1 MKLPSHVKLHLTKHP
16 QGSLDR
22 VVENGREAM
31 HLMTRAVMERSPASD
46 DDSGSLD
53 KSSCG
58 SGDDRAVCEKPT
70 GASSQ
75 TLPIVLGVVIPVVC
89 CIVACIVLHRK
100 YVRRQRA
107 EDSKDPHKSLD
118 FGTDVPKNGK
128 GKPVPEMTVT
138 DLGEDPMNPRRQ
150 RGMSMNMG
158 SPYLLPGG
166 LDTSRASIHSMSR
179 SMRDEHDPY
188 RPVAMIRSSTDGSGR
203 QRMGDNGS
211 VYSASTNH
219 SGQEK
224 SGLLRNAQRMS
235 RSMPMRSDPMSPQSS
250 QSSEELPLRPMHSNN
265 GRSMPSS
272 RKTSLGSES
281 PLPDIQEHQI
291 PQRKQSLPE
300 SPPVPEPPIEAMP
313 LPPRTTSAAAPA
325 ETPAP
330 VLERQSAASVGGRA
344 GVTSM
349 ASEGSRY
356 SADQPVVP
364 SIQIPTVQEP
374 EEMPYDVDPAMIST
388 GRLSLDQPL
397 QQLEVAQPAP
407 QRVSMMGLRPLP
419 PDHPEENPEMRAN
432 RIRSFY
438 KEYFDDSRPNPVQAS
453 YQEEFDPTLMEGAIY
468 DPETGGFFMPTR
480 PFAEGPQ
487 RRAMTPPPGGAR
499 RMMGGAP
506 HQRRMSTLSA
516 GQGPFRGRGPP
527 PPMPQKK
534 LPPPKPL
541 QGLPTPHKLSDFDSV
556 ISSPI
561 DFAPPSSFRSRQ
573 NSSRPESP
581 LGGEFPYAP
590 AVRAFSPLAS
600 SHDDLAALPSPHL
613 LRKSGTFTSLDFA
626 PPTFPRQRGDGASDN
641 GSIGSG
647 RSGISHMQRDAV
659 RAGAYRVSRIPKEV
673 VMTRDD
679 MSAQLK
685 PKMNLISPA

>member
-22 VVENGREAM
+22 VVENGKEAM
-31 HLMTRAVMERSPASD
+31 HLMTRTVMERSPASD
-46 DDSGSLD
+46 DDSSSSSA
-53 KSSCG
+53 SSCG
-58 SGDDRAVCEKPT
+58 SGDDRAVCQKPT
-70 GASSQ
+70 GTSSQ

-118 FGTDVPKNGK
+118 FGTDVPKDGK

-203 QRMGDNGS
+203 QKIGDNGS

-235 RSMPMRSDPMSPQSS
+235 RSMPMRSDPTSPQSS

-281 PLPDIQEHQI
+281 PLPDIQEHQL

-300 SPPVPEPPIEAMP
+300 PSPVPEPPVEEMP
-313 LPPRTTSAAAPA
+313 PPPAAAPA

-330 VLERQSAASVGGRA
+330 ALERQSAASAGGRA

-356 SADQPVVP
+356 SADQAAVP

-374 EEMPYDVDPAMIST
+374 EDMPYDVNPAMIST

-397 QQLEVAQPAP
+397 QQLEVA
-407 QRVSMMGLRPLP
+407 
-419 PDHPEENPEMRAN
+419 
-432 RIRSFY
+432 
-438 KEYFDDSRPNPVQAS
+438 
-453 YQEEFDPTLMEGAIY
+453 
-468 DPETGGFFMPTR
+468 
-480 PFAEGPQ
+480 
-487 RRAMTPPPGGAR
+487 
-499 RMMGGAP
+499 
-506 HQRRMSTLSA
+506 
-516 GQGPFRGRGPP
+516 
-527 PPMPQKK
+527 
-534 LPPPKPL
+534 
-541 QGLPTPHKLSDFDSV
+541 
-556 ISSPI
+556 
-561 DFAPPSSFRSRQ
+561 
-573 NSSRPESP
+573 
-581 LGGEFPYAP
+581 
-590 AVRAFSPLAS
+590 
-600 SHDDLAALPSPHL
+600 
-613 LRKSGTFTSLDFA
+613 
-626 PPTFPRQRGDGASDN
+626 
-641 GSIGSG
+641 
-647 RSGISHMQRDAV
+647 
-659 RAGAYRVSRIPKEV
+659 
-673 VMTRDD
+673 
-679 MSAQLK
+679 
-685 PKMNLISPA
+685 